1 MKGHVVEEN
10 IPEFV
15 DLFGTCGIL
24 GEDGVEGLH
33 PQDTLVRRIVRSVRN
48 PEARHKAHT
57 RHLQALVFCTGR
69 TKREVKERIS
79 QKQRVACRCRY
90 RSEFI
95 KTCIHFFLFI
105 FFLFFFFLRCVFF
118 LSFFRFLFF

>member
-1 MKGHVVEEN
+1 MLTVKGHVVEEN

-48 PEARHKAHT
+48 PEART

-69 TKREVKERIS
+69 NKREVKERIS
-79 QKQRVACRCRY
+79 QKQRVA
-90 RSEFI
+90 SAAAAATEAN
-95 KTCIHFFLFI
+95 
-105 FFLFFFFLRCVFF
+105 
-118 LSFFRFLFF
+118 S

>member
-1 MKGHVVEEN
+1 VKGHVVEEN

-57 RHLQALVFCTGR
+57 RHLQPLVFCTGR
-69 TKREVKERIS
+69 NKREVKERIS
-79 QKQRVACRCRY
+79 QKQRVAAAAAAAAEAN
-90 RSEFI
+90 S
-95 KTCIHFFLFI
+95 
-105 FFLFFFFLRCVFF
+105 
-118 LSFFRFLFF
+118 